1 MPYIVELWRHFSSRR
16 KAQYI
21 LLLFVMFF
29 ASLAEMVT
37 IGAVLPFL
45 AVLVDPQSLYEYEL
59 IQPLIL
65 FLDATDPQQLV
76 FPIVVFFIIVVIS
89 AGSIKVGL
97 LYCTTRLSHSIG
109 TEISIDI
116 YNRTLHQD
124 YLTHINR
131 NSSEVVTGI
140 IVKTNLVIGGVVVPI
155 LNLMSSSIL
164 AIGILTI
171 LISINP
177 IIVLFVF
184 PSFAFLYFLIVLF
197 IRRKVKRNSEIISSQ
212 ATLMVQH
219 LQEGLGAIRDIIMD
233 SSQNFYLARY
243 SHSVVSKQRASAENT
258 FDAHSPKP
266 ILEVVAIVFIA
277 VFAYQL
283 SLDGNSFQGSIPM
296 LGALTLAAQRLLPAI
311 QLAYAGYTS
320 FNSNKSALKDVISL
334 LNQKMPEY
342 SGSPSIVFEKEVL
355 VSNLSFKYSEEGP
368 WILHNVNLRLKKN
381 TTTGFCGTT
390 GSGKSTLI
398 NIVMGLLDPSEG
410 HVSIDGEIIT
420 EKNKQRWYEHIAH
433 VPQNIFLT
441 DGTIE
446 ANIAYG
452 VPEDEIDHSLVR
464 DVAEKANI
472 LGLIATSKDG
482 YKTNVG
488 EGGLKISGG
497 QRQRIGIARA
507 LYKKCDVLILDEA
520 TSALD
525 NETERQIMYE
535 VCALSSEMTILIIAH
550 RLSTL
555 ENCHQVIDLSDW

>member
-1 MPYIVELWRHFSSRR
+1 MPYLVELWRHLSARR

-21 LLLFVMFF
+21 LLLFLMFF

-45 AVLVDPQSLYEYEL
+45 GVLVDPQSLYEYEP

-65 FLDATDPQQLV
+65 FLGATDPQQLI

-89 AGSIKVGL
+89 AGFIKVGL
-97 LYCTTRLSHSIG
+97 LYCTTRLSHSTG

-140 IVKTNLVIGGVVVPI
+140 VVKTNLVIGGVVGPI
-155 LNLMSSSIL
+155 LTLMSSSIL

-177 IIVLFVF
+177 VIVLFVF
-184 PSFAFLYFLIVLF
+184 PSFAFLYFLIILV

-212 ATLMVQH
+212 ATFMVQY

-258 FDAHSPKP
+258 FNAHSPKS
-266 ILEVVAIVFIA
+266 ILEVVGIVFIA

-283 SLDGNSFQGSIPM
+283 SLDGNSLQGSIPM

-311 QLAYAGYTS
+311 QIAYAGYTS
-320 FNSNKSALKDVISL
+320 FKSNKSVLKDVISL

-342 SGSPSIVFEKEVL
+342 SGSPSIVFEKEIL

-368 WILHNVNLRLKKN
+368 WILQNVNLRLKKN

-398 NIVMGLLDPSEG
+398 NILMGLLDPSEG

-482 YKTNVG
+482 YQTNVG

-535 VCALSSEMTILIIAH
+535 VSALSSEMTILIIAH

>member
-1 MPYIVELWRHFSSRR
+1 
-16 KAQYI
+16 
-21 LLLFVMFF
+21 
-29 ASLAEMVT
+29 
-37 IGAVLPFL
+37 
-45 AVLVDPQSLYEYEL
+45 
-59 IQPLIL
+59 
-65 FLDATDPQQLV
+65 
-76 FPIVVFFIIVVIS
+76 VFFIIVVIS

-266 ILEVVAIVFIA
+266 ILEVVAIVF
-277 VFAYQL
+277 
-283 SLDGNSFQGSIPM
+283 
-296 LGALTLAAQRLLPAI
+296 
-311 QLAYAGYTS
+311 
-320 FNSNKSALKDVISL
+320 KD
-334 LNQKMPEY
+334 P
-342 SGSPSIVFEKEVL
+342 FRC
-355 VSNLSFKYSEEGP
+355 
-368 WILHNVNLRLKKN
+368 W
-381 TTTGFCGTT
+381 
-390 GSGKSTLI
+390 
-398 NIVMGLLDPSEG
+398 G
-410 HVSIDGEIIT
+410 H
-420 EKNKQRWYEHIAH
+420 
-433 VPQNIFLT
+433 
-441 DGTIE
+441 
-446 ANIAYG
+446 
-452 VPEDEIDHSLVR
+452 
-464 DVAEKANI
+464 
-472 LGLIATSKDG
+472 
-482 YKTNVG
+482 
-488 EGGLKISGG
+488 
-497 QRQRIGIARA
+497 
-507 LYKKCDVLILDEA
+507 
-520 TSALD
+520 
-525 NETERQIMYE
+525 
-535 VCALSSEMTILIIAH
+535 
-550 RLSTL
+550 
-555 ENCHQVIDLSDW
+555 